1 MKLLYMLILLVT
13 LAPDDDEHLMS
24 GMPAVLLVP
33 LIATAVCGA
42 IPRLRRSRKP
52 WALALKA
59 ASLGCLTM
67 IALSLLLLICLG
79 SIVFFLFGPEPL
91 FFLMI
96 VAAAI
101 VAGFLIPLLIQR
113 WLLRCSG
120 GEPVWNFGRTL
131 VMTAA
136 LVLLT
141 EITATFLIDR
151 DNSPVDSGWRSLGT
165 VEEAGGMAL
174 EEQKVLR
181 NDVVEGCWY
190 RLRFADGST
199 HWLYWEHN
207 PDEQP
212 FLLYRL
218 ADGAFCWQNRYAA
231 CRVDPAAHDVRWIVM
246 REGIP
251 YLVPHPDK
259 SIFKWSEVKI
269 RKDGRAFVRLN
280 NTDYEARPA
289 PELLA
294 GKTYLGVCDGEGF
307 HPVSER
313 PEKPIPFN

>member
-1 MKLLYMLILLVT
+1 MKLLEMLILLVT
-13 LAPDDDEHLMS
+13 LAPDDDEHLAS
-24 GMPAVLLVP
+24 GLPAVLLVP
-33 LIATAVCGA
+33 LIAAAVCWG
-42 IPRLRRSRKP
+42 IPRLRRSLNR
-52 WALALKA
+52 WALALKTA
-59 ASLGCLTM
+59 PLGCLTM
-67 IALSLLLLICLG
+67 IALSPLLLICLG
-79 SIVFFLFGPEPL
+79 SFSFFLFGPEPF

-131 VMTAA
+131 AMTAA

-151 DNSPVDSGWRSLGT
+151 DNSPVDSGWRSLGS

-218 ADGAFCWQNRYAA
+218 ADGAFCWQNRCAA

-269 RKDGRAFVRLN
+269 RKDGCAFVRLN
-280 NTDYEARPA
+280 NTDYEACPA
-289 PELLA
+289 PGLLE